1 MGQEK
6 EKETYLA
13 LLEDSLI
20 KKSSILDQ
28 LIELTNEQEIII
40 HDESINEERFHYIID
55 QKEALI
61 EKLLSFDNGFEQI
74 YQHIKDELLKNK
86 GKYQK
91 EIQRLQELIADITDK
106 SIALQAAER
115 RNKAKLDAY
124 LATKRG
130 SIKSFKISNQTATSY
145 YKNMTGQHQGQAY
158 FFDQKN

>member
-28 LIELTNEQEIII
+28 LMELTKEQEMIIRA
-40 HDESINEERFHYIID
+40 ESINEERFNYIID
-55 QKEALI
+55 QKEVLI

-74 YQHIKDELLKNK
+74 YQHIKDELSKNK
-86 GKYQK
+86 DRYQK
-91 EIQRLQELIADITDK
+91 EIQRLQELIAGITDK
-106 SIALQAAER
+106 SVALQAAER
-115 RNKAKLDAY
+115 RNKVKLDAY
-124 LATKRG
+124 LATKKE
-130 SIKSFKISNQTATSY
+130 SIRSFKISNQTATNY
-145 YKNMTGQHQGQAY
+145 YKNLTGQHQGQAY

>member
-28 LIELTNEQEIII
+28 LIELTKEQEVIFRE
-40 HDESINEERFHYIID
+40 ESINEERFHYIID
-55 QKEALI
+55 QKETLI
-61 EKLLSFDNGFEQI
+61 EKLLSLDRGFEQI
-74 YQHIKDELLKNK
+74 YQHIKDELLINK

-91 EIQRLQELIADITDK
+91 EIQHLQELIAGITDK
-106 SIALQAAER
+106 SVALQAAER

-124 LATKRG
+124 LATKKG
-130 SIKSFKISNQTATSY
+130 EIKSFKIGNQTATSY
-145 YKNMTGQHQGQAY
+145 YKNMAGQHQGEAY
-158 FFDQKN
+158 FFDKKN